1 MASNSLLE
9 GLVCGYKCGELCGT
23 RVEEFGKNDLE
34 FPDWEEGHAVDPKE
48 AVVIT
53 QNWEEIRRVMQ
64 NYVGIVKA
72 DKWLKRLGTG

>member
-1 MASNSLLE
+1 M
-9 GLVCGYKCGELCGT
+9 VCGYKCGKFVGT
-23 RVEEFGKNDLE
+23 HVEEFGKNDME

-72 DKWLKRLGTG
+72 ISG